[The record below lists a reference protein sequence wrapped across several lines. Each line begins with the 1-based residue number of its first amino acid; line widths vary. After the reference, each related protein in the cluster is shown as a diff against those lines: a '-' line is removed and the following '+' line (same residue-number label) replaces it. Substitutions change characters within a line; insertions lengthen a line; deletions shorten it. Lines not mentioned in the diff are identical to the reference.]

1 MQKLLLC
8 IGLLGMLHTNAQ
20 LHPILDNFNIVQIG
34 NSVQINFA
42 IQGGASCVGVDLE
55 RSDDSFNFEIVGSI
69 SGVCGGSEFVEFY
82 SLPDENPIRG
92 EKSFYRLR
100 LGSQG
105 RSELVEF
112 TFVPL
117 ENGLKVFPNPASDQ
131 CFVRFDNSNSSPHVV
146 QLIDQRGRTLRSF
159 ETSSSQVEF
168 DLNDLLSGIYLIR
181 IDPVSGGQKVMAK
194 LVKV

>member
-1 MQKLLLC
+1 
-8 IGLLGMLHTNAQ
+8 MLSTKAQ
-20 LHPILDNFNIVQIG
+20 LHPVLDNFNIVQTG

-55 RSDDSFNFEIVGSI
+55 RSNDSFNFEIVGSI

-82 SLPDENPIRG
+82 SLLDDNPIRG

-105 RSELVEF
+105 RSELFEF

-117 ENGLKVFPNPASDQ
+117 ENGLNVYPNPASDK
-131 CFVRFDNSNSSPHVV
+131 CYVRFDNSNSTPHLI
-146 QLIDQRGRTLRSF
+146 QLFDQKGRSLSSF
-159 ETSSSQVEF
+159 ETNEFQVEF
-168 DLNDLLSGIYLIR
+168 DLENFEVGVYLIR
-181 IDPVSGGQKVMAK
+181 IDALSGGTSVVGRIVK
-194 LVKV
+194 L